1 MTIQRSKNIA
11 SSTNKGGIGECGSG
25 ARAKWVS

>member
-1 MTIQRSKNIA
+1 MNRQRSKNIT
-11 SSTNKGGIGECGSG
+11 SSTNKGGSGEYSLD